1 MPEIEPTIVVAGALV
16 ENGRLLLARRA
27 SPPEL
32 AGLWELPGGKVDPG
46 ETPEDALVRELREEL
61 DIEVTVDGVIG
72 ADVPLENGALLRAFA
87 VTRFSGT
94 VTAVEHEAV
103 RWVDLGELHRVEL
116 VPADRAWM
124 PELAI
129 LL

>member
-1 MPEIEPTIVVAGALV
+1 MPEFEPTIVVAGALV